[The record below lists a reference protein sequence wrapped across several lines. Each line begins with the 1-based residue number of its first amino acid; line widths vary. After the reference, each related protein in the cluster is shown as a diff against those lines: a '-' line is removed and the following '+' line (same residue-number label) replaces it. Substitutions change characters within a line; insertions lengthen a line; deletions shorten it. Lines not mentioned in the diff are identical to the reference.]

1 MLPVTACVTALG
13 TAAVTTASNFE
24 SSMSQVQA
32 TMGIT
37 KDAMSN
43 VNGQSVNTMDKAN
56 NHRVCSNRYVMEE
69 AFRKLFI
76 MSWNEIVKNQE
87 DYNEHWQ
94 ESLHSDDLLLR
105 FKTKLL
111 MKQVNKAGTL
121 KQFNPELMLA
131 VMDNIIVYEDGKLK
145 IKYYDD
151 SEFEVE
157 TE

>member
-1 MLPVTACVTALG
+1 
-13 TAAVTTASNFE
+13 
-24 SSMSQVQA
+24 
-32 TMGIT
+32 
-37 KDAMSN
+37 
-43 VNGQSVNTMDKAN
+43 
-56 NHRVCSNRYVMEE
+56 
-69 AFRKLFI
+69 

-94 ESLHSDDLLLR
+94 ENLHGDDNLLR

-111 MKQVNKAGTL
+111 MKQVNRVGTL

-131 VMDNIIVYEDGKLK
+131 VMDNIIVYEDGRLK
-145 IKYYDD
+145 IKFYDG